1 MSTLTSGF
9 SLTQSDLRE
18 RIKGSGF
25 NQIVFNYAAHLECW
39 IDVLFKINRKIKKNY
54 VCKRIH
60 DRCTDIFILNIGVG
74 TLATPPLFFVVAK
87 LYIPVTLTKDIF
99 SFFACQGF

>member
-1 MSTLTSGF
+1 M
-9 SLTQSDLRE
+9 
-18 RIKGSGF
+18 
-25 NQIVFNYAAHLECW
+25 
-39 IDVLFKINRKIKKNY
+39 KKNY

-74 TLATPPLFFVVAK
+74 TLATPPFFVVAK

-99 SFFACQGF
+99 SFFACQGFW